1 MNKKIRDLETLNN
14 LILYT
19 SDIYFFI
26 SAENRVYESIQ
37 EKRRA
42 LFTDNYGN
50 LNIIW
55 SLFDDV
61 LSKYLTMSS
70 NQFIRKCN
78 QRFAE
83 KGKRTGKT
91 THAEKDV
98 VQKKTW
104 SIEKCISVKNKPKQ
118 DNFHNR

>member
-61 LSKYLTMSS
+61 LSKYLTMSF

-83 KGKRTGKT
+83 KGKSTGKT